1 MRYRIGARALAAWVL
16 VISKNY
22 PDHWDL
28 AQEDGFWDT
37 RPRTRIE
44 PADDVF
50 FWIAGTGLIGWAR
63 ATSATF
69 ELNSS
74 HPPAHWHDVATGGYR
89 WRFKLE
95 VQSSAPVRQPPWKE
109 MAAATGITVPAS
121 NGRIEVKGL
130 IGQAYLR
137 ALFGAEPSIDQTFPD
152 GLTTYAPGDDL
163 RKRAQRDI
171 AVRQGQGQFRNSLI
185 SSYDGTC
192 AVTGSTVL
200 AVLEAAHI
208 DRYYG
213 VHTNHVTN
221 GLLLRADIHTL
232 FDLQRMTIDQNLCIR
247 VGPDL
252 IHTEYGS
259 YESKPLRI
267 PSNTS
272 HHPDRD
278 ALRRNWESC
287 DWANIPQSQ

>member
-1 MRYRIGARALAAWVL
+1 MNAWVL
-16 VISKNY
+16 VISKEY

-28 AQEDGFWDT
+28 AQKDGFWDT
-37 RPRTRIE
+37 RPRTKIE
-44 PADDVF
+44 PADDIF
-50 FWIAGTGLIGWAR
+50 FWMAGTGLIGWAR

-69 ELNSS
+69 ELHSS

-89 WRFKLE
+89 WRFTLE
-95 VQSSAPVRQPPWKE
+95 PQSSTPVRQPRWKE
-109 MAAATGITVPAS
+109 MAASAGITVPTS
-121 NGRIEVKGL
+121 NGRIEVKDPKGR
-130 IGQAYLR
+130 AYLR
-137 ALFGAEPSIDQTFPD
+137 DLFKKKPAFDEAFPD
-152 GLTTYAPGDDL
+152 GLAVYAPGDDL

-171 AVRQGQGQFRNSLI
+171 AVRQGQGQFRDSLVNSYG
-185 SSYDGTC
+185 STC

-232 FDLQRMTIDQNLCIR
+232 FDLQRITIDQDLRIR

-252 IHTEYGS
+252 IHTEYGNH
-259 YESKPLRI
+259 EGKVLRL
-267 PSNTS
+267 PENRS

-278 ALRRNWESC
+278 ALRRHRESC
-287 DWANIPQSQ
+287 DWATIPQSP